1 MHVNAKMGKQWHEE
15 AGMAWKGCLGVV
27 EGRADM
33 KSQLMPN
40 PLSELPLMRIS

>member
-1 MHVNAKMGKQWHEE
+1 MHINAKLGKQGHKE
-15 AGMAWKGCLGVV
+15 AGRAQKGCLGVV

-40 PLSELPLMRIS
+40 PLSELPLVRIS